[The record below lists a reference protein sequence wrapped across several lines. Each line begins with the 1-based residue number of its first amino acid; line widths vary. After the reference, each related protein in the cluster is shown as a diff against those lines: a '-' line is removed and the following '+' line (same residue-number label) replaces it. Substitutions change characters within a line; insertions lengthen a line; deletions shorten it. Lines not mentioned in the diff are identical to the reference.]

1 MLTSRAIL
9 RSPLRW
15 NSARIAG
22 EKLHGIA
29 ASSDCEC
36 GMTLQVTPDP
46 VLPEILHVRPARHGD
61 ARGWFSEVYNEA
73 LFERAGIKAR
83 FVQDNQ
89 SLSEHAGTVRGLH
102 FQAPPSAQAKLV
114 RCLRGRI
121 FDVAV
126 DIRAGSPTF
135 GRYTSF
141 EIAAETGAQAYIPE
155 GFAHGF
161 CTLEPATEIAYKV
174 TQYYDRTSDFGIA
187 FDDPALDIPWPEAA
201 GGLILSDRDRA
212 HPRLSDLPG
221 YFRYEMES
229 ARP

>member
-1 MLTSRAIL
+1 
-9 RSPLRW
+9 
-15 NSARIAG
+15 
-22 EKLHGIA
+22 
-29 ASSDCEC
+29 
-36 GMTLQVTPDP
+36 MTLQVTPDP
-46 VLPEILHVRPARHGD
+46 VLPEIIHIRPARHGD

-135 GRYTSF
+135 GHYTAF
-141 EIAAETGAQAYIPE
+141 EIAAETGAQVYIPE

-174 TQYYDRTSDFGIA
+174 SRYYDRQYDFGIA
-187 FDDPALDIPWPEAA
+187 FDDPALGIVWPFAA
-201 GGLILSDRDRA
+201 DQLTLSARDRI
-212 HPRLSDLPG
+212 HPRLAEAPPHFTFAVG
-221 YFRYEMES
+221 G
-229 ARP
+229 A